1 MKISCLVVALLLASL
16 AVAQG
21 QPAKD
26 QPSKGQPS
34 KDQPSQEDIGIRYAR
49 MALNV
54 ASLTQHQSMDGYLA
68 VFVDDKSWTK
78 LTKDGDLG
86 PFLKLKEQK
95 AERRMVYMLP
105 NSPDGLRVVVY
116 FDGPAATGVAAFTP
130 GPDAKI
136 DADAVKPVPKETL
149 KAVDAAGGWTFDR
162 EDVTSDDG
170 DPVPAYRIA
179 KSESRK

>member
-1 MKISCLVVALLLASL
+1 MAIFKKRVFMKISGLAVALLFASL

-26 QPSKGQPS
+26 QPSKDQPSKDQPS

-136 DADAVKPVPKETL
+136 DADAVKP
-149 KAVDAAGGWTFDR
+149 
-162 EDVTSDDG
+162 
-170 DPVPAYRIA
+170 
-179 KSESRK
+179 